1 MALLFSVADLIRV
14 RAGKTTSGDGHR
26 SRETAQKGMRNMQ
39 EQEKREVRASSTG
52 HVDAKREVAAEKR
65 KGFDISALI
74 LVAVLLAA
82 GAVLKLTVG
91 SFINFFG
98 MKPNF
103 IIAMY
108 CLAIL
113 LVRPNLGQAAIIGII
128 AGAVCQ
134 MLPGTPYI
142 NFISE
147 FLGAVTM
154 AALIKIPMK
163 LGKVNLQASVST
175 FVSTVVSGATFTACL
190 FLFLGADASS
200 LVAYVPIIFFTAL
213 INCVI
218 VQLLYVPLSKVL
230 NRDAASRANK
240 GDLQEAGR

>member
-1 MALLFSVADLIRV
+1 MA
-14 RAGKTTSGDGHR
+14 
-26 SRETAQKGMRNMQ
+26 
-39 EQEKREVRASSTG
+39 EQIKREL
-52 HVDAKREVAAEKR
+52 AEEAHNSG
-65 KGFDISALI
+65 KGLDVKSLI

-113 LVRPNLGQAAIIGII
+113 LVRPNMVQAGIIGLI

-134 MLPGTPYI
+134 LLPGTPYL

-147 FLGAVTM
+147 FAGALVM
-154 AALIKIPMK
+154 AAMIKLPMK
-163 LGKVNLQASVST
+163 AGKVNFQTVVST
-175 FVSTVVSGATFTACL
+175 FVATVVSGGLFTVCL
-190 FLFLGADASS
+190 FVFLGAAASS
-200 LVAYVPIIFFTAL
+200 LVAYVPIVLCTAC
-213 INCVI
+213 INCI
-218 VQLLYVPLSKVL
+218 LVQVLYVPLRRALYGRSG
-230 NRDAASRANK
+230 AAAA
-240 GDLQEAGR
+240 QA